1 MNRRGLI
8 ALLFATTLAC
18 FGGIARAAVVEI
30 GDPAPELKGTL
41 LSGDPFDLA
50 DWRGKVVL
58 VNFYSSYCRLCA
70 LEIGTIEGAVEQY
83 GARGLVVLM
92 LGVDKL
98 EDKARVARMLGIY
111 NLQGAMVDDLTVTG
125 FQRRY
130 PTPTTYLIDREGIV
144 RERMTGAKAP
154 PRMRELLAPYFPQ

>member
-1 MNRRGLI
+1 MNRRDFGAGLV
-8 ALLFATTLAC
+8 AASLLPLATV
-18 FGGIARAAVVEI
+18 ARADVVEL
-30 GDPAPELKGTL
+30 DAPAPVLKGTL

-70 LEIGTIEGAVEQY
+70 LEIGTLESAVEEY
-83 GARGLVVLM
+83 GRRGLVVLM
-92 LGVDKL
+92 LGVDRM

-111 NLQGAMVDDLTVTG
+111 NLQGAMVDELTETG

-144 RERMTGAKAP
+144 RQRMTGAKAP
-154 PRMRELLAPYFPQ
+154 PRMHALLAPYFPQ

>member
-1 MNRRGLI
+1 MPRIKQPTEFEIVVDGETYVWRFHRRPQWSG
-8 ALLFATTLAC
+8 
-18 FGGIARAAVVEI
+18 
-30 GDPAPELKGTL
+30 PA
-41 LSGDPFDLA
+41 A

-70 LEIGTIEGAVEQY
+70 LEIGTIESAVEQY

-125 FQRRY
+125 FQRLSLIHISE
-130 PTPTTYLIDREGIV
+130 PTR
-144 RERMTGAKAP
+144 
-154 PRMRELLAPYFPQ
+154 PY